1 MPDRLD
7 PAVVAGLPTGPDRI
21 HCAAPGCPSVAS
33 PPAVRL
39 QAGAPLPPDGW
50 GAAEV
55 YLDDGNAFVI
65 FLCSRACERAVA
77 RRPPELRS
85 IDQPKTPKIWRP

>member
-1 MPDRLD
+1 MS
-7 PAVVAGLPTGPDRI
+7 GLHLPEGPKEL
-21 HCAAPGCPSVAS
+21 HCAAPGCPSVGS
-33 PPAVRL
+33 PAPRPL
-39 QAGAPLPPDGW
+39 LDGAPLPPDGW

-55 YLDDGNAFVI
+55 YLDDGNVFMI